1 MKIAVLGSGM
11 VGQAHGTRLVEL
23 GHQVMM
29 GSRTA
34 DNPKAADWVDSAGEG
49 ASQGTFEESARFGD
63 IVFNC
68 TLGLATLDALQM
80 AGAGNLKNKILVDI
94 SNPLDFSN
102 GMPPT
107 LSVCND
113 DSLGEQIQR
122 AFPETRVVKTLNT
135 ANCDVQVNPSVVP
148 GDHDAFVSGNN
159 EKAKAAVVDILE
171 NWYGWKTVIDLGDI
185 TTARGTEQLMP
196 IWIRLRTVYGDANF
210 NFKIVR

>member
-196 IWIRLRTVYGDANF
+196 IWIRLWTVYGDANF